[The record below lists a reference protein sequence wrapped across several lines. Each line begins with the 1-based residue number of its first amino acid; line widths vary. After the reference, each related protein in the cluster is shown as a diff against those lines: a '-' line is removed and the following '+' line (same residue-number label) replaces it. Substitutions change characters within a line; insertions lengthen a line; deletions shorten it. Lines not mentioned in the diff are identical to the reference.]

1 MQPSPLTG
9 QHCSAPFDIP
19 GIDMCRVLSGVKSLG
34 GGDLHICIYV
44 KGFFE
49 DSGQEWAIEKY
60 SDVMGGGGG
69 VRGEGGIYMYVES

>member
-34 GGDLHICIYV
+34 GG
-44 KGFFE
+44 
-49 DSGQEWAIEKY
+49 
-60 SDVMGGGGG
+60 GGGGPSHLYICKG
-69 VRGEGGIYMYVES
+69 FL